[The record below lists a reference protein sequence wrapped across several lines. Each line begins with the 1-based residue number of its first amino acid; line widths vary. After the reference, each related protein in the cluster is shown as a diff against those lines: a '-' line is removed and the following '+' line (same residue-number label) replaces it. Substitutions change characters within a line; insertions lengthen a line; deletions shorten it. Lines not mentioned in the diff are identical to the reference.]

1 MKLIFKLI
9 KIIITLLVIGGLF
22 YLFIN
27 KTFIYNV
34 YKNDV
39 IKSGIPIK
47 RFMYVKDDIKN
58 NKANFYTFW
67 PSNSLEEEKDSYLK
81 KLELCY
87 SKYYYDKDNDVTI
100 TEYKINDKNYY
111 REVIINYVNDNYC
124 SDEYKLSD
132 MWVYEYNSLSAYI
145 DGDIS
150 EKAMT
155 NLIDKVYNSKNI
167 EPVITNYK
175 NKYSL
180 KVNCDKNGDKYS
192 LTFEDFNDNQLLVK
206 KEVNENIKFAVYE
219 IEDVKMYLEGLDE
232 IK

>member
-1 MKLIFKLI
+1 MKLFKLI
-9 KIIITLLVIGGLF
+9 KLLIFVIVVGGLF
-22 YLFIN
+22 LLFTN
-27 KTFIYNV
+27 KTFV
-34 YKNDV
+34 YDTFKNDDL
-39 IKSGIPIK
+39 KEGIPIS
-47 RFMYVKDDIKN
+47 RFMYVKEN
-58 NKANFYTFW
+58 NLDVTFYTFV
-67 PSNSLEEEKDSYLK
+67 NKEKLERVKDEYLK
-81 KLELCY
+81 SLDDCY
-87 SKYYYDKDNDVTI
+87 GKYYYDKDNDITI
-100 TEYKINDKNYY
+100 TNYEIKSNKYYK
-111 REVIINYVNDNYC
+111 EVNISYVKKNYC
-124 SDEYKLSD
+124 SSDYKLSD

-145 DGDIS
+145 DGDMS

-206 KEVNENIKFAVYE
+206 KEVNGNIKFAVYE

>member
-87 SKYYYDKDNDVTI
+87 GKYYYDKDNDVTI

-111 REVIINYVNDNYC
+111 REVNISYVKDNYC
-124 SDEYKLSD
+124 SSDYKLSD
-132 MWVYEYNSLSAYI
+132 MWVYEYNSLSAYL

-206 KEVNENIKFAVYE
+206 KEVNGNIKFAVYE

>member
-39 IKSGIPIK
+39 IKSGISIK

-81 KLELCY
+81 ELELCY
-87 SKYYYDKDNDVTI
+87 GKYYYDKDNDVTI

-206 KEVNENIKFAVYE
+206 KEVNGNIKFAVYE

>member
-1 MKLIFKLI
+1 MKLFKLI
-9 KIIITLLVIGGLF
+9 KLLIFVIVVGGLF
-22 YLFIN
+22 LLFTN
-27 KTFIYNV
+27 KTFV
-34 YKNDV
+34 YDTFKNDDL
-39 IKSGIPIK
+39 KEGIPIS
-47 RFMYVKDDIKN
+47 RFMYVKENNLDII
-58 NKANFYTFW
+58 FYTFV
-67 PSNSLEEEKDSYLK
+67 NEEKLERVRDEYLK
-81 KLELCY
+81 SLDDCY
-87 SKYYYDKDNDVTI
+87 GKYYYDKDNDVTI

-167 EPVITNYK
+167 EPVITDYK

-192 LTFEDFNDNQLLVK
+192 LIFEDFNDNQLLVK
-206 KEVNENIKFAVYE
+206 KEVNKDIKFAVYE

>member
-1 MKLIFKLI
+1 MKLFKLI
-9 KIIITLLVIGGLF
+9 KLLIFVIVVGGLF
-22 YLFIN
+22 LLLTN
-27 KTFIYNV
+27 KTFV
-34 YKNDV
+34 YDTYKSDDV
-39 IKSGIPIK
+39 KEGIPIS
-47 RFMYVKDDIKN
+47 RFMYVKEN
-58 NKANFYTFW
+58 NLDVTFYTFV
-67 PSNSLEEEKDSYLK
+67 NKEKLERVRDEYLK
-81 KLELCY
+81 SLDDCY
-87 SKYYYDKDNDVTI
+87 GKYYYDKDNDVTI

>member
-39 IKSGIPIK
+39 MKSGIPIK
-47 RFMYVKDDIKN
+47 KFMYVKDDIKN

-87 SKYYYDKDNDVTI
+87 GKYYYDKDNDVTI

-111 REVIINYVNDNYC
+111 KEVNISYVKDNYC

-132 MWVYEYNSLSAYI
+132 MWVYEYNSLSAYL

-150 EKAMT
+150 EKAMSG
-155 NLIDKVYNSKNI
+155 LIDKVYNSKNI
-167 EPVITNYK
+167 EPVITDYK

-192 LTFEDFNDNQLLVK
+192 LIFEDFNDNQLLVK
-206 KEVNENIKFAVYE
+206 KEVNGNIKFAVYE

>member
-1 MKLIFKLI
+1 
-9 KIIITLLVIGGLF
+9 
-22 YLFIN
+22 
-27 KTFIYNV
+27 
-34 YKNDV
+34 
-39 IKSGIPIK
+39 
-47 RFMYVKDDIKN
+47 
-58 NKANFYTFW
+58 
-67 PSNSLEEEKDSYLK
+67 
-81 KLELCY
+81 
-87 SKYYYDKDNDVTI
+87 
-100 TEYKINDKNYY
+100 
-111 REVIINYVNDNYC
+111 
-124 SDEYKLSD
+124 

-175 NKYSL
+175 NKYSF

-206 KEVNENIKFAVYE
+206 KEVNGNIKFAVYE